1 MRKKQIIPILDELF
15 SVIQRKAA
23 STPEKDKWLEKT
35 AGSYATGK
43 IKILAE
49 LWQGNNRFSNP

>member
-1 MRKKQIIPILDELF
+1 MRKKQNILIIDKLF
-15 SVIQRKAA
+15 FVIQRKAA

-43 IKILAE
+43 RNILAE
-49 LWQGNNRFSNP
+49 LWRGNNRFSKR